1 MYDEAE
7 KLYKA
12 VHDDLGLA
20 NVLQCK
26 GDLKLLQGDLEG
38 AEKMYEQALPLYE
51 QVRDSM
57 GKCNTL
63 AKLQLCKK
71 ALGDEEGR
79 KECLAEL
86 KKLLPKQP
94 QIVQRYAEDLI
105 EFADSL

>member
-1 MYDEAE
+1 M
-7 KLYKA
+7 
-12 VHDDLGLA
+12 HDDLGLA

-57 GKCNTL
+57 GKCYTL
-63 AKLQLCKK
+63 AELQLCKK
-71 ALGDEEGR
+71 VLGDEEGR

-86 KKLLPKQP
+86 KKLLPKQL

-105 EFADSL
+105 DRADSL